1 MRRFYRTKRDSLWQR
16 LGCCLLLTSVLLAL
30 APAHAGRAAAPPLAV
45 EHADGARVILVWR
58 APPLTLAPATEN
70 GVHVVKPRL
79 AGMTALPAPGQPD
92 LPAASL
98 LLAIPPGA
106 TVTTAVLEDNAVW
119 LDLPAA
125 VAVAPLPATAVD
137 PLEPLP
143 PPAVHLA
150 PAAAASSAGLAPAQ
164 VVELS
169 PPVQW
174 RSQTVVRVRVNPV
187 QVDSAGRRLAFHR
200 SLRIEV
206 RFSGDGRAAT
216 AAVDEGAF
224 EPLLAAHL
232 ANYVAA
238 RTWRRAPEAARTTF
252 GAPPAGPWLRIAT
265 AQAGL
270 HRIPCSALAAAGV
283 DLAALDPATFRLY
296 RDGPGQSEVS
306 LLLAGLGESEC
317 GAAGSPVFYA
327 EAVATPYT
335 DQAVYWLTYGG
346 AAGLRM
352 AVQPAT
358 DAGAPVTVYGHI
370 ARHEQ
375 NRLYYSYIPLAEDA
389 HHWYWDILSN
399 ATGAS
404 RTYTFTVPALASGPA
419 QLTLDVAGYDG
430 AHRTLVELNGQPVAD
445 LTWSG
450 RVARRF
456 DVALDPALLMAGV
469 NRLTVGAAG
478 GAGDYQYFDGFTTT
492 TPQPLSAVA
501 DGITFSGG
509 AGSQVYEIGG
519 FTTPD
524 LLLFDVGEPAR
535 PRLVSGAAV
544 SAAPCPCTL
553 SFGAPGPSTYAVVS
567 RMALASPATVARAQP
582 FTLHAAEN
590 QADYLAIAPAAFHAA
605 LAPLLAH
612 RRAQGLRTQLV
623 DLQAVYDEFGGGR
636 VDPFALRTFL
646 GHALAHW
653 QPPAP
658 AYVLLVGDGVS
669 DPRGF
674 VSAPPADSLPA
685 LLRTVDPR
693 LGETASDNQ
702 YVTLHAGDNLPQ
714 FAVGRFPARTA
725 AEVAALVA
733 KTLRYEGQPAAAAW
747 RRQIAVVADNAYTAA
762 GAPDP
767 AGDFWALADDL
778 ADHAGLVAAGYAVDR
793 LYYNPC
799 PPGEHPRCAL
809 PDPPYPAFA
818 DAASLTAALQAA
830 LAAGRHLLLYVGH
843 GSPNAWAGNPALLT
857 ASQAAALAN
866 PDRLT
871 VTLELTCYTGFFQ
884 APGQPAL
891 AETLLLAPGGAVA
904 TWASSGVS
912 VAAGHDALARGF
924 LTAVTQAQ
932 PASLGLATVA
942 GKLELWTAG
951 GGAYRENIDTFHL
964 FGDPAL
970 RLAGNSLPAPTTG
983 VYLPWIGAG
992 SAPP

>member
-1 MRRFYRTKRDSLWQR
+1 MRRCYRTKHDTPWRR
-16 LGCCLLLTSVLLAL
+16 LGRWLLLASVLLTL
-30 APAHAGRAAAPPLAV
+30 APPHAGRAAAPPLAV
-45 EHADGARVILVWR
+45 EYADATRVILVWQ
-58 APPLTLAPATEN
+58 APPLTLEPATEN

-79 AGMTALPAPGQPD
+79 AGVAALSAPGQPA
-92 LPAASL
+92 LPAATL

-106 TVTTAVLEDNAVW
+106 TVTAAVLEDNAIW
-119 LDLPAA
+119 LDLPAP
-125 VAVAPLPATAVD
+125 VAVVPPPATAVD
-137 PLEPLP
+137 PREPLP
-143 PPAVHLA
+143 PPAAHLV
-150 PAAAASSAGLAPAQ
+150 PAAAAFPAGLAPAQ
-164 VVELS
+164 AVELS

-200 SLRIEV
+200 GLRIEV
-206 RFSGDGRAAT
+206 RFSGGGRDA

-232 ANYVAA
+232 ANYAAA
-238 RTWRRAPEAARTTF
+238 RTWRRASGAARSTSS
-252 GAPPAGPWLRIAT
+252 GPPAGPWLRIAT
-265 AQAGL
+265 AVAGL

-283 DLAALDPATFRLY
+283 ELAELDPATLRLY
-296 RDGPGQSEVS
+296 RDGPGQSEVA
-306 LLLAGLGESEC
+306 LLLADLGEREC

-346 AAGLRM
+346 GAGLRM

-358 DAGAPVTVYGHI
+358 DAGAPVTAYGHT

-375 NRLYYSYIPLAEDA
+375 NRLYFSYIPLAEDA

-419 QLTLDVAGYDG
+419 QLSLDVAGYDG

-450 RVARRF
+450 RVAQRF
-456 DVALDPALLMAGV
+456 DLALDPALLMAGV
-469 NRLTVGAAG
+469 NHLTVSAAG

-492 TPQPLSAVA
+492 TPQPLDAAA
-501 DGITFSGG
+501 DRITFSGA
-509 AGSQVYEIGG
+509 AGSQVYTIGG
-519 FTTPD
+519 FTTPA

-535 PRLVSGAAV
+535 PRVISGAAV
-544 SAAPCPCTL
+544 SAAPCPCTVT
-553 SFGAPGPSTYAVVS
+553 FGAAGPSYYA
-567 RMALASPATVARAQP
+567 AASPAALATPAAVTRAQP
-582 FTLHAAEN
+582 FTLHGAEN
-590 QADYLAIAPAAFHAA
+590 QADYLVIAPAAFHSA
-605 LAPLLAH
+605 LAPLVAH
-612 RRAQGLRTQLV
+612 RTAQGLRTQLV

-636 VDPFALRTFL
+636 ADPFALRTFL
-646 GHALAHW
+646 RHTLAHW

-658 AYVLLVGDGVS
+658 AYVLLVGDGVN

-674 VSAPPADSLPA
+674 ASAPPANTLPA

-702 YVTLHAGDNLPQ
+702 YVTRDDGDNLPQ
-714 FAVGRFPARTA
+714 FALGRFPARSA

-733 KTLRYEGQPAAAAW
+733 KTLRYEEQPAAEAW
-747 RRQIAVVADNAYTAA
+747 RRHLAVVADNAYTAA

-767 AGDFWALADDL
+767 AGDFWALADEL
-778 ADHAGLVAAGYAVDR
+778 ADHAGLAAAGYAVDR

-799 PPGEHPRCAL
+799 PPGAHPRCDL
-809 PDPPYPAFA
+809 PSPTYA
-818 DAASLTAALQAA
+818 DAAGLTAALQAA

-932 PASLGLATVA
+932 PVTVGLATVA

-970 RLAGNSLPAPTTG
+970 RLAGTEDAEEGRVFLPLVGVTG
-983 VYLPWIGAG
+983 ER
-992 SAPP
+992 